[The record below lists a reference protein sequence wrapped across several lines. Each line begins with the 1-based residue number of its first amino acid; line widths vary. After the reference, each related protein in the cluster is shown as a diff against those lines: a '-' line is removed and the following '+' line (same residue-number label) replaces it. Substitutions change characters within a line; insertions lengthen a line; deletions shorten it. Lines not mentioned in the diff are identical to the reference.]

1 MVVVMHLHCLGST
14 LAARLALRHSCV
26 QELRATVAKLTA
38 ENRKLMRRTC
48 DSDGSNAVATRGC
61 DFQMQLFREN
71 VQGTTM
77 TNTWTS
83 SAPPSS
89 IQDSNS
95 PKPTSK
101 IASFIAE
108 EPDKPDCE
116 DDPTLPGLKMFED
129 DVEVSP
135 TDKTGF
141 FPECTN

>member
-1 MVVVMHLHCLGST
+1 MAVAVVAGFMLVVMLFHCLGICADST
-14 LAARLALRHSCV
+14 LTELLVLRRSCV

-48 DSDGSNAVATRGC
+48 DSDGSAVVAACGYT
-61 DFQMQLFREN
+61 FQMQLFSVN
-71 VQGTTM
+71 VRGTTM

-108 EPDKPDCE
+108 EPDKP
-116 DDPTLPGLKMFED
+116 
-129 DVEVSP
+129 
-135 TDKTGF
+135 
-141 FPECTN
+141 ECGR